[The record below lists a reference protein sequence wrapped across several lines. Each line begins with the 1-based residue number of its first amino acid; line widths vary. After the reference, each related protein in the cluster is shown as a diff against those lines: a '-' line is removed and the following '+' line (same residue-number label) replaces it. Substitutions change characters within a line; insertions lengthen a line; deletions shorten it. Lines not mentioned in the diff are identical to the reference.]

1 MVGLLA
7 LLDDVV
13 ALTKVA
19 AASLDDVASQVVQA
33 SGTAAGV
40 VIDDTA
46 VTPRYVVGFAAERE
60 LPIVRRIARGSL
72 KNKILFLLPVA
83 LLLSAFAPWAIT
95 PLLMIGGVFLCFEG
109 FEKVHQMLAPHN
121 AHADATHVASYA
133 VDTKALEEE
142 KVAGAIRTDFILSA
156 EIMTISLAS
165 ITAPDILTQAI
176 VLFSVG
182 VLVTAGVYGVVAI
195 IVKADDFGVYL
206 AQRGGTIT
214 TAIGQAITY
223 GMPPFLKTL
232 SFVGLVAML
241 WVGGGI
247 IIHGLHAYGIDGP
260 EHMVRVISDA
270 ARAAIPPI
278 VGLLPWLAGAITSAI
293 LGLLIGAIATFA
305 IVPVLKPLWRAVR
318 PAR

>member
-109 FEKVHQMLAPHN
+109 FEKVHQMLASHDPHAN
-121 AHADATHVASYA
+121 ASHAESDA
-133 VDTKALEEE
+133 VDPGAVEEQ

-156 EIMTISLAS
+156 EIMAIALAS
-165 ITAPDILTQAI
+165 LGHLDLMTTAFALIAVALAI
-176 VLFSVG
+176 
-182 VLVTAGVYGVVAI
+182 TAGVYGVVAL
-195 IVKADDFGVYL
+195 IVKLDDIGL
-206 AQRGGTIT
+206 HMAARQSRLSR
-214 TAIGQAITY
+214 AIGE
-223 GMPPFLKTL
+223 
-232 SFVGLVAML
+232 GLVKVVPKLLSMLSAIGTAAML

-247 IIHGLHAYGIDGP
+247 ILHGLEVMHLADGIPHAVHDLAQHLGMSAGP
-260 EHMVRVISDA
+260 LSGFVAWLVTA
-270 ARAAIPPI
+270 
-278 VGLLPWLAGAITSAI
+278 LAGAVA
-293 LGLLIGAIATFA
+293 GLVVGGIIAA
-305 IVPVLKPLWRAVR
+305 IVRRFVKHPEELIVD
-318 PAR
+318 